1 MDSQAVISTPRQQG
15 KEPQELVLAFTSA
28 PVPGSQIW
36 GSALCLSQIEVMVL
50 GLLDPQNCI

>member
-1 MDSQAVISTPRQQG
+1 MGAQEWVVDSQAVISTPRQQG

-36 GSALCLSQIEVMVL
+36 GSALCLSQIVQRL
-50 GLLDPQNCI
+50 WC